1 MSQMNNEVF
10 FRWLLVILI
19 FTFVK
24 CPFKLLAHFSV
35 FVFFFFNE
43 YKDYFNEL
51 NSGYMLDMCISD
63 IFFYYMPYIFALNG
77 GFTYNELVIFNT
89 VQFIHLFLY
98 SWAFYFLWSKA
109 EQYSILY

>member
-1 MSQMNNEVF
+1 
-10 FRWLLVILI
+10 
-19 FTFVK
+19 
-24 CPFKLLAHFSV
+24 
-35 FVFFFFNE
+35 
-43 YKDYFNEL
+43 
-51 NSGYMLDMCISD
+51 MCISD
-63 IFFYYMPYIFALNG
+63 IFFYYMAYIFALNG